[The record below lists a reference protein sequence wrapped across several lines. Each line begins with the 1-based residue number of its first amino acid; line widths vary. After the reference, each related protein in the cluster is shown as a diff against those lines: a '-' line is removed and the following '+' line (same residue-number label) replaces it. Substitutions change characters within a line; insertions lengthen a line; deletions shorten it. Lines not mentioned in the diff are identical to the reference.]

1 MVKNQ
6 VIVKLYNT
14 ETKTKSEFVPVD
26 PDHVTMYVCG
36 PTVYGY
42 CHIGNFRPPVVFD
55 VLARVLR
62 AKFPKVTYARNI
74 TDIDD
79 KINTKAREEG
89 VDISVISERFTK
101 AYHEDLEALGVLPT
115 DIEPKVTDHL
125 AEIHQEIQSLIDQ
138 GFAYEAQGHVLFSVQ
153 SYDGYGQLSKRDP
166 EELLAGARVDVAA
179 YKNDPGDFVL
189 WKPSSDEQPG
199 WSSPWGRG
207 RPGWHIECTAM
218 AAKHLG
224 DTIDIHGGG
233 NDLVFPHHENERA
246 QSTCAHGAKFVNY
259 WMHNGLIN
267 MNQEKMSKSLGN
279 VMLVKDLRKD
289 LPGEVIRY
297 ILLSAHYRA
306 PLDWSD
312 DAVQQAKNSLER
324 LYGSLRKLVHLE
336 VPNNIGNQIPED
348 FDAALSDDL
357 NTPKALAVLFAL
369 AKQANTSTD
378 DQEKIKLKAALLQS
392 GEWLGLLQQDAE
404 AWFAGSRDE
413 SQVSQIDD
421 LIAER
426 AQAKA
431 NKNWARADEIRDI
444 LSSKNVV
451 LEDSADGTTWR
462 IES

>member
-1 MVKNQ
+1 

-14 ETKTKSEFVPVD
+14 ETKTKSEFVPID
-26 PDHVTMYVCG
+26 PEHVTMYVCG

-79 KINTKAREEG
+79 KINTKAKEEG

-101 AYHEDLEALGVLPT
+101 AYHEDLLALGVLPT

-125 AEIHQEIQSLIDQ
+125 AEIHLEIQSLIDQ
-138 GFAYEAQGHVLFSVQ
+138 GYAYEAQGHVLFSVQ
-153 SYDGYGQLSKRDP
+153 SYGGYGQLSKRDP
-166 EELLAGARVDVAA
+166 DELLAGARVDVAA
-179 YKNDPGDFVL
+179 YKNDAGDFVL

-199 WSSPWGRG
+199 WDSPWGRG

-336 VPNNIGNQIPED
+336 VPDDIGNQIPED

-369 AKQANTSTD
+369 AKQANTSSD
-378 DQEKIKLKAALLQS
+378 DQEKIRLKAALLQS

-413 SQVSQIDD
+413 SQISQIDD

-431 NKNWARADEIRDI
+431 SKNWARADEIRDI

-462 IES
+462 IEN

>member
-14 ETKTKSEFVPVD
+14 ETKTKSEFLPVD